1 MEDKKIKAIV
11 MSGVGYQGNPREI
24 RSDGEGL
31 IEFVASGTD
40 GWYWKGDEKFNGRFV
55 FHVIYY

>member
-1 MEDKKIKAIV
+1 